1 MKTNTDHYFTGKN
14 RHKPCEDYAFS
25 GLEPVPYLLVADGC
39 SSSTGSHIGAMLLTL
54 AARAHIREHLAGP
67 NPQTEP
73 GYDAFGN
80 AVIHRAASMADS
92 LALPYTVL
100 DATLLAALLIGDA
113 VCVYVYG
120 DGMVA
125 ARRRSDGALRT
136 AEVHFETNAPYYLSY
151 RLDEARDNGY
161 RETLDRPKTVRRSLI
176 FEDDDILS
184 APFDAPVRFT
194 FPVDEFAM
202 IALAS
207 DGVSSLVDTR
217 QTTEGGLS
225 SDDVIAELTAFKNF
239 NGEFVQRRARRAV
252 NGWEKRGGILYDD
265 LSVAAMIIQEPGEE
279 SGEATP

>member
-25 GLEPVPYLLVADGC
+25 GLEPVPYLLIADGC
-39 SSSTGSHIGAMLLTL
+39 SSSPGSHIGAMLLTL
-54 AARAHIREHLAGP
+54 AARAHIRKHFAGP
-67 NPQTEP
+67 DPQTEP

-80 AVIHRAASMADS
+80 AVIHCAASMADS
-92 LALPYTVL
+92 LTLPYPVL
-100 DATLLAALLIGDA
+100 DATLLVALLLGDTVYA
-113 VCVYVYG
+113 YVYG

-125 ARRRSDGALRT
+125 ARRRSDGALRA

-151 RLDEARDNGY
+151 RLDEARNDRY
-161 RETLDRPKTVRRSLI
+161 RAVLDRPKTVRRPFI
-176 FEDDDILS
+176 FEDGDILS
-184 APFDAPVRFT
+184 APFDAPVRLT
-194 FPVDEFAM
+194 FPVDELGM

-217 QTTEGGLS
+217 QAVDGWLS

-252 NGWEKRGGILYDD
+252 GRWERGGVVLYDD
-265 LSVAAMIIQEPGEE
+265 LSIAAMVIREPEGKPGDAE
-279 SGEATP
+279 P